1 MRSLGMSVELSF
13 GHCGAI
19 TLQTLLV
26 SDVVVHGLG
35 VPEQV

>member
-1 MRSLGMSVELSF
+1 MRYLDMSVELSC
-13 GHCGAI
+13 GHCGIIA
-19 TLQTLLV
+19 LRAHLV